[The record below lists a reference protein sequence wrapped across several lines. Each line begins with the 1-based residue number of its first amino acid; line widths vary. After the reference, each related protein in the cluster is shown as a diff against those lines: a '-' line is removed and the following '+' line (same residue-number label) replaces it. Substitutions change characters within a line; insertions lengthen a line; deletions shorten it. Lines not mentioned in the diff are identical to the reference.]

1 LPSPQKLASKLRES
15 GYRTTAKNISVFAKL
30 ELTAQKKG
38 RMAGRVDCT
47 GMHRIKYRAVCRS
60 TLEWKR
66 CNDGE
71 HTKKCQL
78 VDGI

>member
-1 LPSPQKLASKLRES
+1 MKS
-15 GYRTTAKNISVFAKL
+15 TAKNISVFAKL

-38 RMAGRVDCT
+38 RMAGRADL
-47 GMHRIKYRAVCRS
+47 HSSAQNKYRVVCGS

-71 HTKKCQL
+71 HTKKCGL